1 MTQGI
6 TEKFEEQKLLLEKEL
21 EVLENTLRDYSRQV
35 SETQILILEK
45 KGEIKGLE
53 KMINLLKEK

>member
-1 MTQGI
+1 MTQEI
-6 TEKFEEQKLLLEKEL
+6 TIKFEEQKLLLEKEL